1 MRESQSVFIE
11 YIDEIAK
18 ELVAAH
24 AEAQLQ
30 QDIKSYI
37 GNMDQLTRFTQQ
49 LPSKIKLNQ
58 TINLLRINNELYMD
72 LIQPALVKRLGNV
85 FQASSQ

>member
-1 MRESQSVFIE
+1 MSENQTVFIE
-11 YIDEIAK
+11 YIDEIVT

-37 GNMDQLTRFTQQ
+37 GSLDQLTRFTQQ
-49 LPSKIKLNQ
+49 LPSKIKLHQ
-58 TINLLRINNELYMD
+58 TINLLRIDNELYMD
-72 LIQPALVKRLGNV
+72 LIQPALFKRLSNTI
-85 FQASSQ
+85 Q